1 MPKTNLTK
9 NAEAKK
15 DNKEVVVPKATTSKK
30 VENVEKVS
38 ADSVDELTLM
48 KEELAKR
55 DKEIA
60 DLKDMM
66 LAFMAAQNQGKFND
80 TNNDEEEG
88 YVYIN
93 NNSVGPVNFVL
104 DSEGKSA
111 YYIEAGIQG
120 RPVSKED
127 MGLALK
133 VGTMRKLFEIG
144 VLEFV
149 DKKNYKKYG
158 IVQTFDLSEDHV
170 LDILKPENI
179 ANNYSDLEQLI
190 RVRKERTLEHE
201 LCYKALD
208 LVDRGLLPRTE
219 ESPTIIYLNRLFCA
233 NKTTTFTNL
242 LSGLEFKKGDWKK

>member
-9 NAEAKK
+9 NIEAKNSEEVEVK
-15 DNKEVVVPKATTSKK
+15 DTSTSK
-30 VENVEKVS
+30 VINS
-38 ADSVDELTLM
+38 DEIAKLN
-48 KEELAKR
+48 EELAKR

-60 DLKDMM
+60 DLKNMM
-66 LAFMAAQNQGKFND
+66 LAFMASQSK
-80 TNNDEEEG
+80 NNDDSEEEDG

-158 IVQTFDLSEDHV
+158 IVQTFDLSEEN
-170 LDILKPENI
+170 ILNMLSPENI
-179 ANNYSDLEQLI
+179 ASNYPKLEQLI
-190 RVRKERTLEHE
+190 RVKKERTLEHE

-208 LVDRGLLPRTE
+208 LVDRGLLPRNE
-219 ESPTIIYLNRLFCA
+219 ESPTILYLNKLFCA
-233 NKTTTFTNL
+233 NKTTTFMNL

>member
-1 MPKTNLTK
+1 MPKTNLAK
-9 NAEAKK
+9 SNENKK
-15 DNKEVVVPKATTSKK
+15 DNEEVEVKKTSTS
-30 VENVEKVS
+30 ENKS
-38 ADSVDELTLM
+38 SVDEFVKLQ
-48 KEELAKR
+48 EELAKR
-55 DKEIA
+55 DKEIET
-60 DLKDMM
+60 LKSMM
-66 LAFMAAQNQGKFND
+66 LTFMASQTKSSD
-80 TNNDEEEG
+80 NDEEEDG
-88 YVYIN
+88 YVYVN

-158 IVQTFDLSEDHV
+158 IVQTFDLSEDNV
-170 LDILKPENI
+170 KDMLSPENI
-179 ANNYSDLEQLI
+179 ASNYQKLEQLI
-190 RVRKERTLEHE
+190 RVKKERTLEHE

-208 LVDRGLLPRTE
+208 LVDRGLLPRNE

-233 NKTTTFTNL
+233 NKTTTFMNL

>member
-1 MPKTNLTK
+1 MPKTNLAK
-9 NAEAKK
+9 SNENKK
-15 DNKEVVVPKATTSKK
+15 DNEEVEVKKTSTS
-30 VENVEKVS
+30 ENKS
-38 ADSVDELTLM
+38 SVDEFVKLQ
-48 KEELAKR
+48 EELAKR
-55 DKEIA
+55 DKEIET
-60 DLKDMM
+60 LKSMM
-66 LAFMAAQNQGKFND
+66 LTFMASQTKSND
-80 TNNDEEEG
+80 NDEEEDG
-88 YVYIN
+88 YVYVN

-158 IVQTFDLSEDHV
+158 IVQTFDLSEDNV
-170 LDILKPENI
+170 KDMLSPENI
-179 ANNYSDLEQLI
+179 SSNYQKLEQLI
-190 RVRKERTLEHE
+190 RVKKERTLEHE

-208 LVDRGLLPRTE
+208 LVDRGLLPRNE

-233 NKTTTFTNL
+233 NKTTTFMNL

>member
-1 MPKTNLTK
+1 MPKTNLAK
-9 NAEAKK
+9 SNENKK
-15 DNKEVVVPKATTSKK
+15 DNEEVEVKKTSTS
-30 VENVEKVS
+30 ENKS
-38 ADSVDELTLM
+38 SVDEFAKLQ
-48 KEELAKR
+48 EELAKR
-55 DKEIA
+55 DKEIET
-60 DLKDMM
+60 LKSMM
-66 LAFMAAQNQGKFND
+66 LTLMASQTKSND
-80 TNNDEEEG
+80 NDEEEDG
-88 YVYIN
+88 YVYVN

-149 DKKNYKKYG
+149 EKKNYKKYG
-158 IVQTFDLSEDHV
+158 IVQTFDLSEDNV
-170 LDILKPENI
+170 KNILSPENI
-179 ANNYSDLEQLI
+179 PNNYQKLEQLI

-208 LVDRGLLPRTE
+208 LVDRGLLPRNE

-233 NKTTTFTNL
+233 NKTVSFTDL

>member
-9 NAEAKK
+9 NIEAKNSEEVEVK
-15 DNKEVVVPKATTSKK
+15 DTSTSK
-30 VENVEKVS
+30 VINS
-38 ADSVDELTLM
+38 DEIAKLN
-48 KEELAKR
+48 EELAKR

-60 DLKDMM
+60 DLKNMM
-66 LAFMAAQNQGKFND
+66 LAFMASQSK
-80 TNNDEEEG
+80 NNDDSEEEDG

-93 NNSVGPVNFVL
+93 NNSGGPVNFVL

-158 IVQTFDLSEDHV
+158 IVQTFDLSEEN
-170 LDILKPENI
+170 ILNMLSPENI
-179 ANNYSDLEQLI
+179 ASNYPKLEQLI
-190 RVRKERTLEHE
+190 RVKKERTLEHE

-208 LVDRGLLPRTE
+208 LVDRGLLPRNE
-219 ESPTIIYLNRLFCA
+219 ESPTILYLNKLFCA
-233 NKTTTFTNL
+233 NKTTTFMNL

>member
-9 NAEAKK
+9 NNNEIKNTEVEFVENSTSQ
-15 DNKEVVVPKATTSKK
+15 NKENK
-30 VENVEKVS
+30 VEEISKLN
-38 ADSVDELTLM
+38 
-48 KEELAKR
+48 EELAKR

-60 DLKDMM
+60 DLKSMM
-66 LAFMAAQNQGKFND
+66 LAFMAAQTKQKD
-80 TNNDEEEG
+80 DDEEEDG

-158 IVQTFDLSEDHV
+158 IVQTFDLSEKNVIDM
-170 LDILKPENI
+170 LSPNNI
-179 ANNYSDLEQLI
+179 PTNYPKLEQLI

-208 LVDRGLLPRTE
+208 LVDRGLLPRNE

-233 NKTTTFTNL
+233 NKTTTFMNL